1 MREIEGQLAGRLEE
15 YVGNQRIAGTEPY
28 LIEDY
33 SQLVREVA
41 KLAYLNKDH
50 LLFYRG
56 QDQDYKNRGGS
67 STFYPTIY
75 RGDYLKK
82 REVRYRFE
90 ILDAARKRLVS
101 EFENNNID
109 GEREVRRK
117 KHVRWGILQH
127 YEVCDTPLLD
137 FTHSLRVASSF
148 ALLGNSRKY
157 GYVSIFGL
165 PYITNRIT
173 IDSEHDLA
181 NVRLLSICPPD
192 ALRPYFQEGYLAGTT
207 DLTTEY
213 RSKSELDFNRRLIA
227 KFKIPNNGSFW
238 GQNSRPIQKD
248 LLLPRE
254 DRIREICNSIK
265 SDVQRNLEPGR
276 IGQFVKEWTELEQ
289 DLLNKTR
296 KDDSRVYSIREAINQ
311 LSNWEPVERNLR
323 RIDAIRKF
331 RNRVVHEPEKIQPGK
346 LEEFLQELRE
356 VKSDLEAGI

>member
-1 MREIEGQLAGRLEE
+1 MRGIEGRLTDCLERH
-15 YVGNQRIAGTEPY
+15 VGNQRIAGTEPY
-28 LIEDY
+28 LVKDY

-41 KLAYLNKDH
+41 KLAYLNKDY

-56 QDQDYKNRGGS
+56 QNKDYKNRGGS

-75 RGDYLKK
+75 RGNYLKK
-82 REVRYRFE
+82 HEVRYRFE
-90 ILDAARKRLVS
+90 ILDAAGKRLVN
-101 EFENNNID
+101 EFKSNNIN
-109 GEREVRRK
+109 GEREVKRK

-148 ALLGNSRKY
+148 ALMENNNSY
-157 GYVSIFGL
+157 GHVSIFGL

-173 IDSEHDLA
+173 IDSEYDLA

-213 RSKSELDFNRRLIA
+213 RSKSELDFNRRLVA
-227 KFKIPNNGSFW
+227 KFKIPNDRSFW
-238 GQNSRPIQKD
+238 EQNSRPIQKD
-248 LLLPRE
+248 LLLPKE
-254 DRIREICNSIK
+254 DRIRKICNLIK

-289 DLLNKTR
+289 SLLNKAR

-311 LSNWEPVERNLR
+311 LTNWGPVERNLH

-331 RNRVVHEPEKIQPGK
+331 RNRVVHEPEEIQPSK

-356 VKSDLEAGI
+356 VKHDL